1 MKYLIILILFCVF
14 SSLSCKKDS
23 RPTVIVTIAEKS
35 GFGANLYAAI
45 VENPDPA
52 VHNFLCTLGTSDP
65 KPIYNCTNAVYINNL
80 PAALAVPGKKI
91 KFANYKDNGQPLLF
105 SSINHAHELA
115 VTNPTEAN

>member
-1 MKYLIILILFCVF
+1 MKYLYIMAILGTCA
-14 SSLSCKKDS
+14 SLSCRKDA

-35 GFGANLYAAI
+35 GFGVNIYAAI

-52 VHNFLCTLGTSDP
+52 IHKFLCTLGASDP

-91 KFANYKDNGQPLLF
+91 TFSNYKDNGQPLLF
-105 SSINHAHELA
+105 SSINHAHELE
-115 VTNPTEAN
+115 VSNPGEAP

>member
-1 MKYLIILILFCVF
+1 MKYLIILVLFCVF

-35 GFGANLYAAI
+35 GFGVNLYAAI

-52 VHNFLCTLGTSDP
+52 VHNFLCTLGASDP

-91 KFANYKDNGQPLLF
+91 KFSYYKDSGQPLLF
-105 SSINHAHELA
+105 SSINHAHELT